1 MDIPLLQ
8 LLTFLPLVFMIGAL
22 PVTVAHLGTSQAA
35 WIFFF
40 SDYAAEADLL
50 AYSLV
55 LPPHFHAGERDDW
68 LAVHAEGVFGSV
80 REEARRLKGVVEK
93 VSWSDFG

>member
-1 MDIPLLQ
+1 MHKYALTLFGMDIPTLR
-8 LLTFLPLVFMIGAL
+8 LLTFLPLTFMISAL

-40 SDYAAEADLL
+40 SDYAPEADLL

-55 LPPHFHAGERDDW
+55 SHLTFM
-68 LAVHAEGVFGSV
+68 LANGTIGLLFIPKAYSDLFGK
-80 REEARRLKGVVEK
+80 RRA
-93 VSWSDFG
+93 S